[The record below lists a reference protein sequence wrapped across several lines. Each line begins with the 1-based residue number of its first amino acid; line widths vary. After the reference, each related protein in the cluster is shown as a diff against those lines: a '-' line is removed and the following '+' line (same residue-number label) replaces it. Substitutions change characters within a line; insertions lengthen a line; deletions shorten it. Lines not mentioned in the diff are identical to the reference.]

1 MTYLKKERDGI
12 SGSLNEIISMYKGI
26 ISEMEGKNEERL
38 KESQKKWTEEIQIF
52 IKDKEEEAR
61 YFQSEK
67 ELLE

>member
-1 MTYLKKERDGI
+1 
-12 SGSLNEIISMYKGI
+12 MYKGI
-26 ISEMEGKNEERL
+26 ISEMEGKNDERL